1 MFLRKKKKS
10 LRPKEIKF
18 DTWEDLLKWEPGAR
32 EDDAINRSSVELAKR
47 YRGHVINE
55 KANKDAK
62 VEALANTNSKAKD
75 HASVGGEEFKAYAF
89 DYWQVLEFNG
99 LLGKGSFQLR
109 T

>member
-1 MFLRKKKKS
+1 M
-10 LRPKEIKF
+10 
-18 DTWEDLLKWEPGAR
+18 KWEPGAR
-32 EDDAINRSSVELAKR
+32 EDDAINRASVDLAKR

-89 DYWQVLEFNG
+89 GLLAVPEFHG
-99 LLGKGSFQLR
+99 LLGRAGSNSR
-109 T
+109 RD